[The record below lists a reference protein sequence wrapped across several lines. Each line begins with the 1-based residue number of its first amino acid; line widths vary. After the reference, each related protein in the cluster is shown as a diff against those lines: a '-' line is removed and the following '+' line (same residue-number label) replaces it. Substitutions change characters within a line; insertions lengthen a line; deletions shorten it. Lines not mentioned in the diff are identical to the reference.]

1 MFNLLKSDFYRALRS
16 VSLWVCLGLL
26 VVVIATVAFGMNWLC
41 SPEFAQMVQST
52 LTEENLADMTDE
64 EKAQTRADA
73 QEALAEA
80 QTLNAKELASPTDLW
95 ANVFVDGGLL
105 GLLGSMF
112 VALFLAQDFK
122 SGFARN
128 LPMDRR
134 GRLSYF
140 GEKLLFAAIVQAL
153 FLAVAVVAASGLFGA
168 LGFSYLSADSVGGVA
183 LWLLLTWLVACA
195 YAFIVAWL
203 VWLLR
208 TDTVGVVAAIM
219 VSTGAAGAIAAYLLT
234 YFSRGIAW
242 LGAVPPWMLVSAFTD
257 LRHGAAGLF
266 EGTPIPAL
274 PLVNPTGQVLL
285 LCSIYIALSLVIV
298 FAACRKRDIK

>member
-26 VVVIATVAFGMNWLC
+26 VAVIAAAAFSMNYLC
-41 SPEFAQMVQST
+41 SPEFAQLVQNT
-52 LTEENLADMTDE
+52 MTEESLEGMTDE
-64 EKAQTRADA
+64 EKAQTIADG
-73 QEALAEA
+73 QEAIEEV
-80 QTLNAKELASPTDLW
+80 QSLNMKELASPTDLW
-95 ANVFVDGGLL
+95 ANVFVDGGLV

-140 GEKLLFAAIVQAL
+140 GEKLLFVTIIQLVFLLVAALV
-153 FLAVAVVAASGLFGA
+153 ASGLFGV
-168 LGFSYLSADSVGGVA
+168 LGFTYLATDSAGGIA
-183 LWLLLTWLVACA
+183 LWLAQAWLVSCA

-208 TDTVGVVAAIM
+208 SDTVGVVAAVA
-219 VSTGAAGAIAAYLLT
+219 VSTGAAGSIAASVLN
-234 YFSRGIAW
+234 YFAHGIAW
-242 LGAVPPWMLVSAFTD
+242 LGAVPSWMLVSAFTD
-257 LRHGAAGLF
+257 LRHGAAGLV
-266 EGTPIPAL
+266 EGAPIAAL
-274 PLVNPTGQVLL
+274 PMVNPTGQVML
-285 LCSIYIALSLVIV
+285 LCAIYMALSLAVV
-298 FAACRKRDIK
+298 FAVCRKQDIK